1 MAEQRLEL
9 VKVGYN
15 KVQYVKTIDTSFNE
29 LGTTTTTDDL
39 IATPNTEEFFRMYN
53 ELFYDIPALGD
64 NQSHQYLVKTS
75 GNYINFDDIQDEIAA
90 LQAEIAQ

>member
-53 ELFYDIPALGD
+53 EFDTGFFYA
-64 NQSHQYLVKTS
+64 T
-75 GNYINFDDIQDEIAA
+75 
-90 LQAEIAQ
+90 

>member
-29 LGTTTTTDDL
+29 LGTTTTLTFASNWL
-39 IATPNTEEFFRMYN
+39 ILSKSAAIDTE
-53 ELFYDIPALGD
+53 LSLKSIPSISSSNFSRSDPISSTCLPS
-64 NQSHQYLVKTS
+64 QSRT
-75 GNYINFDDIQDEIAA
+75 
-90 LQAEIAQ
+90 